1 MKRKTLACL
10 VCSVL
15 LVGVFALVGCASN
28 SGSGNADQDAISKD
42 LTSQLDSFK
51 SSGSKA
57 LADELKA
64 NESSFKTLGIDS
76 DEFANELLNGL
87 TYSIGTITV
96 KDGAK
101 SATAEV
107 NLTSKSVS
115 SVLTAMVTNLP
126 TSVSSISADDISSED
141 KINKFIGTQLMQAV
155 KSAGT
160 EKTNLTLTYSKSGD
174 TWKMDDLETQ
184 VYKALGLD
192 AINLDGIYSYFGVK
206 DAAEFES
213 YINQYLSK

>member
-15 LVGVFALVGCASN
+15 VVGVFALVGCASN

-96 KDGAK
+96 NDGSK

-115 SVLTAMVTNLP
+115 SVLTALVNNLP
-126 TSVSSISADDISSED
+126 SSAASITADDISSED

-192 AINLDGIYSYFGVK
+192 AINLDGIYSYLGVK
-206 DAAEFES
+206 DAAELES